1 MAEFVVVLV
10 EPKFAGNIGF
20 VARAMA
26 NFGLEELVLCNP
38 CELDDDAYRFSKHAR
53 YIVENA
59 RIFNNLNVAIKDI
72 DLVVGTTG
80 RPTES
85 EKKYLRQPITPKEF
99 VSQVNSKKGR
109 IGLLFGREDYG
120 LYNEELKKCDIVVT
134 IPTSPGVP
142 VMNISHAATIIF
154 YELYTRGKRSAK
166 KSSMNATEKETL
178 NSLFSELLESIN
190 YPKHKKAKTKVMIRR
205 IMGRANLS
213 KCEFYTLAGVI
224 RKGARGK
231 IRNKARKIIKKK

>member
-26 NFGLEELVLCNP
+26 NFGLEDLVLVNP
-38 CELDDDAYRFSKHAR
+38 CKLDDDAYRFSKHAR
-53 YIVENA
+53 YIIENA
-59 RIFNNLNVAIKDI
+59 RIFNTFNKAIKGM

-85 EKKYLRQPITPKEF
+85 EKKYLRQPIIPREF
-99 VSQVNSKKGR
+99 ISQVKSKKGR
-109 IGLLFGREDYG
+109 IALLFGREDYG

-134 IPTSPGVP
+134 IPTSPDVP

-154 YELYTRGKRSAK
+154 YELYCRGKRSAE
-166 KSSMNATEKETL
+166 KSTMNAIEKETL
-178 NSLFSELLESIN
+178 NRLFSELLESIN
-190 YPKHKKAKTKVMIRR
+190 YPKHKKTKTKVMIRR
-205 IMGRANLS
+205 IMGRAHLS

-224 RKGARGK
+224 RKGARGN
-231 IRNKARKIIKKK
+231 IRNKSKKKVEKV